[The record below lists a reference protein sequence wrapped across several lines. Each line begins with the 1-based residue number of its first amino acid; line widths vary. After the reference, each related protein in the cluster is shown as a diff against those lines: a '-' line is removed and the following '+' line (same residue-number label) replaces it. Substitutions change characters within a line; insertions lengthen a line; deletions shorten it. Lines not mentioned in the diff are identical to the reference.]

1 MVAFIIWW
9 LKDLTEYQSVKY
21 TKAVLPL
28 GRLYKV
34 LFVQMHILFRSG

>member
-1 MVAFIIWW
+1 MVAFIIWC
-9 LKDLTEYQSVKY
+9 LKDLTEYQSVLY

-28 GRLYKV
+28 GRLYK